1 MRMKKGEANLP
12 RRAGANEYDK
22 QVPISKSIPLW
33 GGLSENGFAPVHWH
47 LDSKKT
53 NKEKWSQEVRSGALT
68 VALRSLNP
76 KKKTGPWTILCD
88 GESFLQADMSMSAY
102 RPKRIQLWVVPPKS
116 PDLNPVEMFWSWL
129 RKKLR
134 LMDLADLRA
143 KRRALGK
150 TAYVQRV
157 KGVIRSQK
165 AQAVAKKCA
174 AKFRK
179 TCKQVF
185 DRGGAAADN

>member
-1 MRMKKGEANLP
+1 MFQNAESLIVEAYSVYSPAHEKHMRHSCVP
-12 RRAGANEYDK
+12 RCSHARSDAKSVARISNWTRGSNYIGYNFRDGCVLMCNE
-22 QVPISKSIPLW
+22 
-33 GGLSENGFAPVHWH
+33 
-47 LDSKKT
+47 DSMQFEYAT
-53 NKEKWSQEVRSGALT
+53 
-68 VALRSLNP
+68 
-76 KKKTGPWTILCD
+76 C
-88 GESFLQADMSMSAY
+88 LQFFCLY
-102 RPKRIQLWVVPPKS
+102 
-116 PDLNPVEMFWSWL
+116 WL